1 VSGIVPASLWEAID
15 AYDAGL
21 AAASPAELTGA
32 GSAGYYLRQAAL
44 ETAIAQRMTAR
55 AAASIHY
62 GLLAGATLAQ
72 IADATGMSSAQVAA
86 CWRAW
91 ADGQRRL
98 EQRFAGLGMSEREYQ
113 RAAAAAGEGA
123 AADAGAGCLT
133 GCGHADGTTQIG
145 SPHP

>member
-1 VSGIVPASLWEAID
+1 MSGIVPGSLREALD

-21 AAASPAELTGA
+21 AAASPAELAGA
-32 GSAGYYLRQAAL
+32 GGVGYYLRQAAL
-44 ETAIAQRMTAR
+44 ETAIALRMTAR

-72 IADATGMSSAQVAA
+72 IADVTGMSGTQAAA

-98 EQRFAGLGMSEREYQ
+98 GQRCPGLGVSEREYQ

-123 AADAGAGCLT
+123 GAGRLA
-133 GCGHADGTTQIG
+133 GCGRDNAIG
-145 SPHP
+145 SPRP

>member
-1 VSGIVPASLWEAID
+1 VSGIVPASLREALD

-21 AAASPAELTGA
+21 AAASPAELAGA
-32 GSAGYYLRQAAL
+32 GGVGYYLRQAAL

-72 IADATGMSSAQVAA
+72 IADATCMSSAEAAA
-86 CWRAW
+86 CWPAW
-91 ADGQRRL
+91 ADGQRHVG
-98 EQRFAGLGMSEREYQ
+98 QRCPGLGVSEREYR
-113 RAAAAAGEGA
+113 RAAAVVAAGA
-123 AADAGAGCLT
+123 AAGSLPRS
-133 GCGHADGTTQIG
+133 GHAGGRTRIG